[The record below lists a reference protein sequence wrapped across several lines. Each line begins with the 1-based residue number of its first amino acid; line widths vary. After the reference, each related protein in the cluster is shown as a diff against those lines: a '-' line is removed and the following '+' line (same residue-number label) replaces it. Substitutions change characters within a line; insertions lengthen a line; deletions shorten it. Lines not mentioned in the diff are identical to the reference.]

1 MIDLLLIILLLF
13 IGFYWSNAM
22 KAREIAY
29 AAAVIHCKKME
40 VQLLDEYVALNGF
53 WLKRDAN
60 GKWVGWRSYQFEF
73 TSTGEERYQGKIVT
87 LGNNVINIE
96 LQAYRI

>member
-1 MIDLLLIILLLF
+1 MIDLLLISALLLL
-13 IGFYWSNAM
+13 GWYWSNAM

-53 WLKRDAN
+53 WLKRN
-60 GKWVGWRSYQFEF
+60 EQGKFMGWRSYQFEF
-73 TSTGEERYQGKIVT
+73 TSTGEERYHGKVIM
-87 LGNNVINIE
+87 LGRQVINIQ
-96 LQAYRI
+96 LDAYRI